1 MRMTKRILE
10 KKLDN
15 LKAVSGKPYKLE
27 YIYNGWRLC
36 KVCNEHGG
44 VTDLSERV
52 SISEMAR
59 LIDTLIMVYHKM

>member
-1 MRMTKRILE
+1 MKMTEKILE

-27 YIYNGWRLC
+27 YAYGSWRLC
-36 KVCNEHGG
+36 KVCNEYGG
-44 VTDLSERV
+44 VTDLSERIG
-52 SISEMAR
+52 ISEMAR